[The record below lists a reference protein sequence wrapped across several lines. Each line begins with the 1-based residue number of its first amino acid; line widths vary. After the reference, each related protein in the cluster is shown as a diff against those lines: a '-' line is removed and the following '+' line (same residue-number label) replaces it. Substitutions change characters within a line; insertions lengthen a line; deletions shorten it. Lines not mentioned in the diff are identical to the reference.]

1 MTSAAIAK
9 LPRPP
14 LVEERL
20 LAVVDGEWR
29 TAREIYVLFGEGA
42 FDGARNA
49 LVRLA
54 HTGRVERC
62 YSPLPTGQIARYRK
76 SGAAAERG

>member
-1 MTSAAIAK
+1 MDVAGK

-29 TAREIYVLFGEGA
+29 TARGIYVLFGEGA
-42 FDGARNA
+42 LDGTRNA
-49 LVRLA
+49 LVQLA
-54 HTGRVERC
+54 GADRVERC
-62 YSPLPTGQIARYRK
+62 YSPLPTGQIALYRK
-76 SGAAAERG
+76 KQGANAAD

>member
-1 MTSAAIAK
+1 MTYAAAK

-29 TAREIYVLFGEGA
+29 TAREIHARFDEGEVSTARGA
-42 FDGARNA
+42 LG
-49 LVRLA
+49 RLA
-54 HTGRVERC
+54 DAERVERR
-62 YSPLPTGQIARYRK
+62 YDPHPTERIARYRSK
-76 SGAAAERG
+76 QGANAAA